1 MGKSD
6 ENRDSRQRMSANPST
21 ERTEIEIVFFIIS
34 AMRGKDSV
42 AIATDLRFGV
52 QAQTITTDF
61 EKVFQFNPHMFVGL
75 VGLQSD
81 ILTVKDRL
89 TFRKNL
95 YEVRENRSMTPKRF
109 AAMLSSFLYER
120 RFGPYFIEPV
130 IAGLDPKTFEPFICN
145 MDLIGCPNN
154 PDDFVVAGTCSEQLY
169 GMCET
174 LWRPDMD
181 SDELFECISQSM
193 VNAFDRDA
201 GSGWGANVYIIEK
214 DKITKKVLKT
224 RQD

>member
-1 MGKSD
+1 
-6 ENRDSRQRMSANPST
+6 
-21 ERTEIEIVFFIIS
+21 
-34 AMRGKDSV
+34 MRGKDCV
-42 AIATDLRFGV
+42 AIASDLRFGV

-61 EKVFQFNPHMFVGL
+61 EKVFHVNPHMFLGL
-75 VGLQSD
+75 CGLQSD
-81 ILTVKDRL
+81 ILTVHDRL

-95 YEVRENRSMTPKRF
+95 YEVRENRAITPKRF

-130 IAGLDPKTFEPFICN
+130 IAGLDPKTYEPFICN

-154 PDDFVVAGTCSEQLY
+154 PDDFVVVGTCAEQLY

-174 LWRPDMD
+174 LWRPDM
-181 SDELFECISQSM
+181 EPTQLFECISQAM
-193 VNAFDRDA
+193 INAFDRDA
-201 GSGWGANVYIIEK
+201 ISGWGAVVYIIEK
-214 DKITKKVLKT
+214 DQITKKVLKT

>member
-1 MGKSD
+1 
-6 ENRDSRQRMSANPST
+6 
-21 ERTEIEIVFFIIS
+21 
-34 AMRGKDSV
+34 MRGKDCV
-42 AIATDLRFGV
+42 AIATDHRLGV
-52 QAQTITTDF
+52 RAQTLATDF
-61 EKVFQFNPHMFVGL
+61 EKVFPFNQHMYVGL

-95 YEVRENRSMTPKRF
+95 YEVRENRAMTPKRF
-109 AAMLSSFLYER
+109 GAMVSSFLYER

-145 MDLIGCPNN
+145 MDLIGCPNM
-154 PDDFVVAGTCSEQLY
+154 PDDFVVVGSCAEQLY

-174 LWRPDMD
+174 LWYPDMGPD
-181 SDELFECISQSM
+181 QLFECISQAF

-201 GSGWGANVYIIEK
+201 ISGWGATVYILEK
-214 DKITKKVLKT
+214 DKLTKKVLKT